1 MELFY
6 LFIVLHSTTEMKI
19 ADFNQTINDWTN
31 KNLKKQTDI
40 PKHDET
46 DGNHVEPGML

>member
-31 KNLKKQTDI
+31 NNLKKQTHT